1 MTFNQDKLNLD
12 VPLTIQA
19 HTFKSELIL
28 SHYHCSSCT
37 WLMFSI
43 FYWCFR
49 VFLYLYFYS
58 KLLLFN
64 LIQTVLENTEYE
76 KINISKFIFF
86 PEISEPLT
94 WTWYVISLTDDI
106 VLYCLQLVG
115 TSRLL
120 LSWFYGLY
128 IAVSFLNI
136 DYIYLNFSNN
146 NNKGKIWRSIS
157 L

>member
-1 MTFNQDKLNLD
+1 MFHWQFKLTHLSLNLFF
-12 VPLTIQA
+12 PITIVLPVLDLCFLFFIDA
-19 HTFKSELIL
+19 LGYFFTCTSIL
-28 SHYHCSSCT
+28 SYFCLT
-37 WLMFSI
+37 WF
-43 FYWCFR
+43 
-49 VFLYLYFYS
+49 
-58 KLLLFN
+58 KLFWK
-64 LIQTVLENTEYE
+64 IQSMK